1 MDEKLKKIFS
11 EILEVSISQ
20 ITENASPETIESW
33 DSLKQMGLIVA
44 IEEEFGIQFEDE
56 AVFSLNDYAMIHSA
70 LEKMLSN

>member
-20 ITENASPETIESW
+20 ITENASPENIESW

-70 LEKMLSN
+70 LEKMLAN